1 VARQAPSAAR
11 PHTRLAQH
19 PAARRLPCRS
29 ADRRGPGGFD
39 RQHPS
44 YCISATILLAMSPVW
59 FVVQERFVAPP
70 KLRGRGSI
78 LGSLIAVAT
87 TPALLAL
94 FFVLLMVQFG
104 VRTVQ
109 PVVTLFVQEV
119 VGARPDLA
127 TLSGITFRSPGSPNV
142 MSAPF
147 PGNRS
152 DVIGYRRVLLI
163 CPLGATLT
171 TLPQAFTENYW
182 AFPAQRFG
190 VGLFIGG
197 ILPTANALVGRL
209 VPSRAH
215 HGLRH
220 HRIGDVSR
228 QLVGA
233 TDRRRR
239 RGGIWAALGAPR
251 HRGGAVGEPRMDVLQ
266 GARIRGSERLNP
278 G

>member
-1 VARQAPSAAR
+1 VDLTGSYRI
-11 PHTRLAQH
+11 
-19 PAARRLPCRS
+19 
-29 ADRRGPGGFD
+29 
-39 RQHPS
+39 PS
-44 YCISATILLAMSPVW
+44 YCTSATILLAMGLVW

-78 LGSLIAVAT
+78 LGSLTAVAT

-94 FFVLLMVQFG
+94 LFVLLVVQFG
-104 VRTVQ
+104 VRTLQ

-127 TLSGITFRSPGSPNV
+127 TFSGIAFRSPGSPNV

-147 PGNRS
+147 LGNRS

-182 AFPAQRFG
+182 AFPAQRFD

-209 VPSRAH
+209 VPQPS
-215 HGLRH
+215 
-220 HRIGDVSR
+220 
-228 QLVGA
+228 
-233 TDRRRR
+233 
-239 RGGIWAALGAPR
+239 APR
-251 HRGGAVGEPRMDVLQ
+251 PTASPHRRCFSATRWGPLTGGAVAAAFGLRWVFRVTAAVLW
-266 GARIRGSERLNP
+266 ANLVWMYYRVPEYVDRKD
-278 G
+278 

>member
-1 VARQAPSAAR
+1 MG
-11 PHTRLAQH
+11 L
-19 PAARRLPCRS
+19 
-29 ADRRGPGGFD
+29 
-39 RQHPS
+39 
-44 YCISATILLAMSPVW
+44 VW

-209 VPSRAH
+209 VPQPERAT
-215 HGLRH
+215 
-220 HRIGDVSR
+220 
-228 QLVGA
+228 A
-233 TDRRRR
+233 Y
-239 RGGIWAALGAPR
+239 GITASAMFLGNSLGPLT
-251 HRGGAVGEPRMDVLQ
+251 GGAVAAAFGLRWVLLVT
-266 GARIRGSERLNP
+266 AAVLWADLVWMYYRVPEYVDRKD
-278 G
+278 